1 MKMSKE
7 VATGSNFL
15 WYGVRTLAQNYLN
28 RSKKMEKILNQFNN
42 ICYIRRS
49 FNLKMQNIFETSTQ
63 RVYLKCGAKSYKQ
76 SILRLEIIE

>member
-1 MKMSKE
+1 MKMFEE

-49 FNLKMQNIFETSTQ
+49 FNLKMQDIFETSNQ
-63 RVYLKCGAKSYKQ
+63 RVT
-76 SILRLEIIE
+76 